1 MPPCGMPRGL
11 TLVEMLLA
19 LVIAGL
25 VCLIA
30 LPSAGDLR
38 NRFLVDQAAYEITAA
53 HSRARLTAVV
63 EGRVAL
69 LTIRSDSLRLDV
81 IDGVDTLFR
90 WSAAGPANAGVTLG
104 GGTRTIPFAP
114 IGVAFGLANAT
125 YSLSRGSRS
134 KQVVVSRYGRVRV
147 Q

>member
-1 MPPCGMPRGL
+1 MPRGL
-11 TLVEMLLA
+11 ALVEMLLA
-19 LVIAGL
+19 LMIAGL
-25 VCLIA
+25 VCLSA

-53 HSRARLTAVV
+53 HNRARLTAVV

-90 WSAAGPANAGVTLG
+90 WSAGGPAQAGVTLG
-104 GGTRTIPFAP
+104 GGPRNNP
-114 IGVAFGLANAT
+114 
-125 YSLSRGSRS
+125 
-134 KQVVVSRYGRVRV
+134 RV
-147 Q
+147 

>member
-1 MPPCGMPRGL
+1 MPRGF
-11 TLVEMLLA
+11 TLVEMLIA

-25 VCLIA
+25 VSLIA

-38 NRFLVDQAAYEITAA
+38 NRFLVDQAAYEINSA
-53 HSRARLTAVV
+53 HTRARLTAVV

-90 WSAAGPANAGVTLG
+90 WSAAGPAQAGVTLG
-104 GGTRTIPFAP
+104 GGSRIITFAP
-114 IGVAFGLANAT
+114 IGVAFGLANSS
-125 YSLSRGSRS
+125 YSLSRGNRT
-134 KQVVVSRYGRVRV
+134 KQVVVSRYGRVRI

>member
-1 MPPCGMPRGL
+1 MPRGF
-11 TLVEMLLA
+11 TLVEMLIA

-25 VCLIA
+25 VSLIA

-38 NRFLVDQAAYEITAA
+38 NHYLVDQAAYEITVA
-53 HSRARLTAVV
+53 HTRARLTAVV

-90 WSAAGPANAGVTLG
+90 WSAAGPAETGVTLG
-104 GGTRTIPFAP
+104 GGSRTIPFAP
-114 IGVAFGLANAT
+114 IGVAIGLANAT
-125 YSLSRGSRS
+125 YSLSRGSRT
-134 KQVVVSRYGRVRV
+134 KQVVVSRYGRVRI

>member
-1 MPPCGMPRGL
+1 MPRGF
-11 TLVEMLLA
+11 TLVEILLA
-19 LVIAGL
+19 VVIAGL
-25 VCLIA
+25 ASLIA

-38 NRFLVDQAAYEITAA
+38 NRFLVSQAAYEITAA
-53 HSRARLTAVV
+53 HTRARLTAVV

-69 LTIRSDSLRLDV
+69 LTVRSDSLRLDV

-90 WSAAGPANAGVTLG
+90 WSTAGPAQAGVTLG
-104 GGTRTIPFAP
+104 GGARSIPFAP

-125 YSLSRGSRS
+125 YNLSRGSRT
-134 KQVVVSRYGRVRV
+134 KQVVVSRYGRVRI

>member
-1 MPPCGMPRGL
+1 MPRGL

-30 LPSAGDLR
+30 LPAAGDLR

-53 HSRARLTAVV
+53 HTKARLTAVV

-90 WSAAGPANAGVTLG
+90 WSAAGPAQAGVTLAG
-104 GGTRTIPFAP
+104 GSRTIPFAP
-114 IGVAFGLANAT
+114 IGVAFSLANGS
-125 YSLSRGSRS
+125 YSLSRGSRT